1 MNCKQVFVSRT
12 GRRYIIVSPE
22 ERRCILAQRAE
33 DSYPA
38 ISEDLTAESLCGIS
52 NVHGEGK
59 LSDHFGVLVALS
71 ARDIPPAPSMANEV

>member
-38 ISEDLTAESLCGIS
+38 IPQAPPLTVQVRATFGD
-52 NVHGEGK
+52 GETG
-59 LSDHFGVLVALS
+59 LLTFTL
-71 ARDIPPAPSMANEV
+71 E